1 MLPFSR
7 TKAYHSEKTVKL
19 DWTKGL
25 GKGISY
31 YITGVDKGEFNT
43 FVSDFIVY
51 KVVLDVN
58 VLSILVKL
66 RVLSKGY

>member
-1 MLPFSR
+1 MPISR
-7 TKAYHSEKTVKL
+7 TKACQGEKTVKL

-31 YITGVDKGEFNT
+31 YVTGVDKGEFNT

-58 VLSILVKL
+58 VLSTLVKL
-66 RVLSKGY
+66 RILNKGY